1 MRKIPLKVYIFL
13 SLLTVGTMGFSN
25 ASLGHLNYPTQV
37 IFKCCK
43 LIPVLVGSSLIQGK
57 KYTPLDYLAA
67 LFMCIGLIFFILA
80 DSKLSPIFDTIG
92 LAMIS
97 AALLF
102 DALIGNVQEKEMK
115 KHNASNAEIVFYS
128 YFIGIFY
135 ILFYLIAS
143 GDFVPAFRVCLEN
156 KVKTYGYG
164 FVFSLT
170 GYIGIQIVLQLVR
183 TGGAF
188 AAVTVTTC
196 RKAVSIVISFLVF
209 SKPFTSQYVYSGL
222 LVVLGIY
229 LNLYSKKNPDTSLV
243 QAWNSLLQRLQV
255 HPHKVPHKRF
265 VEDV

>member
-1 MRKIPLKVYIFL
+1 
-13 SLLTVGTMGFSN
+13 
-25 ASLGHLNYPTQV
+25 LNYPTQV

-57 KYTPLDYLAA
+57 RYTPLDYLAA
-67 LFMCIGLIFFILA
+67 FLMCIGLIFFILA
-80 DSKLSPIFDTIG
+80 DSKLSPMFDTIG
-92 LAMIS
+92 LVMIS

-115 KHNASNAEIVFYS
+115 KHNASNAEIVYYS
-128 YFIGIFY
+128 YFIGVFY

-143 GDFVPAFRVCLEN
+143 GDFVPAFQVCLEN

-170 GYIGIQIVLQLVR
+170 GYVGIQIVLQLVR

-229 LNLYSKKNPDTSLV
+229 LNMYSKKNPDFSFP
-243 QAWNSLLQRLQV
+243 QAWNTFLQRLQIQSQARQV
-255 HPHKVPHKRF
+255 QHRRF
-265 VEDV
+265 IEDV